1 MARTYK
7 VGLADNAKHSLS
19 KLDKFNRKRI
29 SKRISKLEENPYRI
43 SKRLTGHNLWTLK
56 VGLTGYRL
64 TYHID
69 EQNKSMTII
78 SIYRRPQAYRHL

>member
-1 MARTYK
+1 MAQRYK
-7 VGLADNAKHSLS
+7 IIIAPVANNQIS
-19 KLDKFNRKRI
+19 KLDRFNRNRI
-29 SKRISKLEENPYRI
+29 FKRISKLKDDPYRI